1 MQDLA
6 QGLAKRK
13 GLTKRDAETFI
24 HKVFEVIEERVV
36 ADGVVKIKGFGT
48 FKINTV
54 DSRESVNVATGE
66 RFVIDTHSRIS
77 FTPHPTLRDAVNRPF
92 SDFETVIISDNV
104 KTEDMEYIPP
114 VDEDSSEPEAPAEEE
129 QPEPAD
135 EEPVA
140 EESIA
145 EEPIAE
151 EPVVEEPVAEEP
163 IAYEPVVEE
172 PVVEESVAE
181 EPIAEEPVVEEAVAD
196 EPVIEEPVVEEPVV
210 EEPVAE
216 HPSSSNKKSAIIAV
230 VACLVVLCVLCFVF
244 WLPNKSENNKAVNVA
259 EQTAE
264 VQGES
269 SAEKPSATVKKE
281 LTPEEAAEKYPQ
293 VAGGEYLIVGTKE
306 DYTIQKGDDLYK
318 LSMSVYGDKEFA
330 NYIIVYNDLKNPSH
344 IEIDDV
350 LKLPELRKK

>member
-92 SDFETVIISDNV
+92 SDFETVIISDDV

-114 VDEDSSEPEAPAEEE
+114 VNEDSSETEAPAEEE
-129 QPEPAD
+129 QPEPVD
-135 EEPVA
+135 EEPVV

-151 EPVVEEPVAEEP
+151 ET
-163 IAYEPVVEE
+163 
-172 PVVEESVAE
+172 VVEESVTE
-181 EPIAEEPVVEEAVAD
+181 EPIAEEPVVEEAVAEEPIAEESVVEEAVAD
-196 EPVIEEPVVEEPVV
+196 EPVIEEPVV

-244 WLPNKSENNKAVNVA
+244 WLPNKSENDKAVNVA

-269 SAEKPSATVKKE
+269 SAEQPKVAVKKE
-281 LTPEEAAEKYPQ
+281 LTDEEAAEKYPQ